1 MSFVEKLN
9 QVHLDILKEIGN
21 IGAGNAATSLS
32 RLLNRKINLK
42 IPTVQV
48 ATYDEMVELAGGS
61 DQVVAAVFVRI
72 EGDTPGNMFFVLPP
86 EHVSYFVQVMT
97 GDSSITFEEPPYS
110 EMGISAFL
118 EMGNILSGSYLSAL
132 SDFTSLNMQPSVPS
146 ASIDMAGAILTMGLI
161 ELSQVSDYV
170 IVIDTILEEENS
182 DRGEIKGHFFL
193 LPDPDS
199 FEKIFKAL
207 GVNID
212 E

>member
-1 MSFVEKLN
+1 MSFVERLS
-9 QVHLDILKEIGN
+9 QVHLDILKEVGN
-21 IGAGNAATSLS
+21 IGAGNAATALS
-32 RLLNRKINLK
+32 QLLNRTINLE

-61 DQVVAAVFVRI
+61 DHVVAAVYIRI
-72 EGDTPGNMFFVLPP
+72 EGEAPGNMFFVLPP
-86 EHVSYFVQVMT
+86 EQVSYFVQLMT
-97 GDSSITFEEPPYS
+97 GDSTITFEEPPYS

-132 SDFTSLNMQPSVPS
+132 SDFTRLNLQPSVPS

-161 ELSQVSDYV
+161 ELSQVSDHV

-182 DRGEIKGHFFL
+182 DRGKIRGHFFL

-199 FEKIFKAL
+199 FEKIFQAL
-207 GVNID
+207 GVNVD

>member
-1 MSFVEKLN
+1 MSFVDKLN

-32 RLLNRKINLK
+32 RLLNRKINLE

-86 EHVSYFVQVMT
+86 EHVSYFVQIMT
-97 GDSSITFEEPPYS
+97 GDSSITFEEPPYF

-132 SDFTSLNMQPSVPS
+132 SDFTGLNMQPSVPS

-182 DRGEIKGHFFL
+182 HRGEIKGHFFL